1 MEYQSLVDNA
11 LKIRQLAYVPYSK
24 FYVGASL
31 LTADG
36 KIFNGCNI
44 ENASYSLTMCAE
56 RTTIFKAISEGYRKF
71 SAICVVGGFDI
82 ERVTEYCYPCGAC
95 IQVMTE
101 FCEPNFKIILFNG
114 NSTKIYTLNELFPN
128 TFTNLT

>member
-1 MEYQSLVDNA
+1 MEYQKLIDNA
-11 LKIRQLAYVPYSK
+11 LAIRKLAYVPYSK

-31 LTADG
+31 LTTDG

-56 RTTIFKAISEGYRKF
+56 RTAIFKAISEGYKNL

-82 ERVTEYCYPCGAC
+82 QKVTEYCYPCGAC

-101 FCEPNFKIILFNG
+101 FCDSNFKIVLYDG
-114 NSTKIYTLNELFPN
+114 NITKIHSLKELFPHI
-128 TFTNLT
+128 FTNLT

>member
-1 MEYQSLVDNA
+1 MEYQNLIDNA
-11 LKIRQLAYVPYSK
+11 LKVRKFAYVPYSK

-31 LTADG
+31 LTIDG
-36 KIFNGCNI
+36 KVFDGCNI

-56 RTTIFKAISEGYRKF
+56 RTAIFKAISNGYKDF
-71 SAICVVGGFDI
+71 SAIAVVGGFDLKN
-82 ERVTEYCYPCGAC
+82 VSEYCYPCGAC

-101 FCEPNFKIILFNG
+101 FCKSDFKIVVYNG
-114 NSTKIYTLNELFPN
+114 KNVKIHTLNELFPN

>member
-1 MEYQSLVDNA
+1 MEYKILIDNA
-11 LKIRQLAYVPYSK
+11 LQIRKSAYVPYSK

-31 LTADG
+31 LTTDG

-56 RTTIFKAISEGYRKF
+56 RTAIFKAISEGYRNF
-71 SAICVVGGFDI
+71 SAICIVGGFDVTN
-82 ERVTEYCYPCGAC
+82 VTEYCYPCGAC

-101 FCEPNFKIILFNG
+101 FCKSDFKIILFNG
-114 NSTKIYTLNELFPN
+114 NNTKIYTLNELFPN

>member
-1 MEYQSLVDNA
+1 MEYQSLIDNT
-11 LKIRQLAYVPYSK
+11 LKVRKSAYAPYSK

-31 LTADG
+31 LTTDG

-56 RTTIFKAISEGYRKF
+56 RTAIFKAISEGYRNF

-82 ERVTEYCYPCGAC
+82 EKITEYCYPCGAC

-101 FCEPNFKIILFNG
+101 FCTPDFKIILYNG
-114 NSTKIYTLNELFPN
+114 NNTKTHILKELFPN